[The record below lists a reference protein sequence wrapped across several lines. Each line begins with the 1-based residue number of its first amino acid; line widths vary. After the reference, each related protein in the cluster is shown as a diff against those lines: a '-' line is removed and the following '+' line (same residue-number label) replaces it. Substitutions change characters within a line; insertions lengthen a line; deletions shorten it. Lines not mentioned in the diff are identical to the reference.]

1 MSTGNAHHA
10 FDIPAASRVAA
21 SAALAFAASAA
32 WAQVPGE
39 KTVDG
44 VRFNVGVASVEQVLA
59 LPASD
64 PERNMHAHPYRHG
77 TEHLV
82 VALAD
87 ARSGAPIGRANVTA
101 TVSRLGM
108 EEQSRTL
115 ELMRFPGAPSWGD
128 YFDMR
133 APGPY
138 RIHLVASLPGRG
150 PVAADFEYRNR

>member
-1 MSTGNAHHA
+1 MRTGNAHFP
-10 FDIPAASRVAA
+10 FDSLTASRIAA
-21 SAALAFAASAA
+21 GAAVAFAAGAA
-32 WAQVPGE
+32 CAQVPGG

-44 VRFNVGVASVEQVLA
+44 VMFNVGIVPVEQVLA
-59 LPASD
+59 LPANA
-64 PERNMHAHPYRHG
+64 PERDMHAHPYRHG

-87 ARSGAPIGRANVTA
+87 ARSGAAISRASVTA

-108 EEQSRTL
+108 EEERRTL
-115 ELMRFPGAPSWGD
+115 ERMDFGGPASWGD

-133 APGPY
+133 DPGPY
-138 RIHLVASLPGRG
+138 RIHVVASLPGRA

>member
-1 MSTGNAHHA
+1 MRTGNAHLP
-10 FDIPAASRVAA
+10 FDILPASRMAA
-21 SAALAFAASAA
+21 GAALALAAGAA
-32 WAQVPGE
+32 WSQVPGE
-39 KTVDG
+39 KAVDG

-87 ARSGAPIGRANVTA
+87 ARSGAPIARASVTA

-108 EEQSRTL
+108 EEERRTL
-115 ELMRFPGAPSWGD
+115 EPMHFPGAPSWGD

-138 RIHLVASLPGRG
+138 RIHLVASLPGRA

>member
-1 MSTGNAHHA
+1 MRTGNAHFPIEMHA
-10 FDIPAASRVAA
+10 AYLAAAA
-21 SAALAFAASAA
+21 AALALASPVAR
-32 WAQVPGE
+32 AQVPGA

-44 VRFNVGVASVEQVLA
+44 VMFNVGIAPVEQVLA
-59 LPASD
+59 LPATA
-64 PERNMHAHPYRHG
+64 PERGMHAHPARHG

-87 ARSGAPIGRANVTA
+87 ARSGATISRASITA

-108 EEQSRTL
+108 EEESRTL
-115 ELMRFPGAPSWGD
+115 EPMDLSGPASWGD

-138 RIHLVASLPGRG
+138 RIHLVARVPGRA
-150 PVAADFEYRNR
+150 PIAADFDYRNR